1 MDGNRRDELDVLVER
16 ALNNCVSDEVPPQRV
31 WTNIRLGLRERT
43 ERGQSGRGRVRQLW
57 MDAWSWGSD
66 VLLSTRILLTP
77 AVNGGDNRWTERLV
91 MAVPSSAS
99 IELLIHH

>member
-16 ALNNCVSDEVPPQRV
+16 ALNNSVSGQAPSQRV
-31 WTNIRLGLRERT
+31 WNNIRLGLRERA
-43 ERGQSGRGRVRQLW
+43 ERGQSRPDRVRQLW
-57 MDAWSWGSD
+57 ADAWSWGNE
-66 VLLSTRILLTP
+66 VLLSTRIMLTP

-99 IELLIHH
+99 IGLFIHH